1 LENDVL
7 RRKKSMGE
15 KKKKE
20 ESTKMVKKVLIV
32 SACVVFVIFM
42 ILSGM
47 GSSWLVMFT
56 SVKPGDTVVIDYT
69 FFDAAGNPILTTD
82 QMLYTETSSDS
93 SGVVLSRQIA
103 INSNQTLTGSLYPV
117 QIYTPGSG
125 WTRQFAI
132 FSPEY
137 NAISTGLVGMKT
149 NEKKRISIPSANSM
163 TQSWSADQLMNNKV
177 NISDIN
183 IGDVLAMG
191 VSDNPEAEVSNA
203 SAKMYIRLGEVTQKD
218 PSGVIVDF
226 GYPVAEIKVVSINKR

>member
-1 LENDVL
+1 
-7 RRKKSMGE
+7 MGE

-32 SACVVFVIFM
+32 GACVIFVIFM
-42 ILSGM
+42 IVSGM
-47 GSSWLVMFT
+47 GTSWLVMFS

-69 FFDAAGNPILTTD
+69 FFDAGGSPILTTD
-82 QMLYTETSSDS
+82 QLLYTQATSDS
-93 SGVVLSRQIA
+93 SGVVLSRQIS

-117 QIYTPGSG
+117 QIYTPDSG
-125 WTRQFAI
+125 WSRQFAI

-137 NAISTGLVGMKT
+137 NAISAGLVGMKT
-149 NEKKRISIPSANSM
+149 NEKKRISIPSGNLM
-163 TQSWSADQLMNNKV
+163 TQSWSADQLMNNNV

-191 VSDNPEAEVSNA
+191 VSDKPEVEVSNA
-203 SAKMYIRLGEVTQKD
+203 SAIMYVRLGEVTQKD